1 MKKPYQ
7 VLFKDKVIKGM
18 YHYLIK
24 EKDTYYMLCDLGEET
39 IKKVLPQDKKE
50 ATSSFHYFNMLFCAA
65 YDTYGLDYYNSFVE
79 EYLEAKIVKRLSDEE
94 VNSYI
99 QQS

>member
-1 MKKPYQ
+1 MKKPYR

-24 EKDTYYMLCDLGEET
+24 EKESYYMLCELGDET

-65 YDTYGLDYYNSFVE
+65 YDTYGLDYYKNFIQ
-79 EYLEAKIVKRLSDEE
+79 EYLQSKIVRRLTDKE

-99 QQS
+99 RQS